1 MINFRSM
8 QNAMGWLSFIF
19 SILGILYFF
28 YKAMHI
34 IRRSIIVFENK
45 VNVQEDIGSKDIKLQ
60 YKVEIEFKQID
71 KISLVISSNN
81 SLNQYM
87 RFVITPMPYI
97 VLHLVNG
104 KEKMVNVYYYS
115 KKQTVELIDYI
126 IVKKKLVN
134 RDFSNKSGKELMD
147 NLKKH

>member
-1 MINFRSM
+1 
-8 QNAMGWLSFIF
+8 
-19 SILGILYFF
+19 
-28 YKAMHI
+28 MHI